1 MFAYIVIGI
10 VTGSLYGLTAT
21 GLVLTYRTSGVFNFG
36 HGAIAAAAAY
46 VFYSLHYTHGID
58 WPIAGLLTVGSFA
71 AIGGWVME
79 RITRGLSGLPEA
91 ISVVATVGIML
102 GIDGALFLQFGSELR
117 SFPDFLP
124 DHGFHLGGVEITWS
138 EVISTAIAV
147 VCVAGLYLFLRVSR
161 LGVAMRAVVDNPT
174 LTALGGDAPARIRL
188 ASWMIGVGFAAM
200 SGILLAPTLGLDATL
215 LTLLVVQAF
224 GACAVG
230 LFKSLPATYLGG
242 IVVGVA
248 AALATKTFDS
258 GALQGLPTAVPF
270 IVLFAVLIVVP
281 TNRLPRRRV
290 SGGSLIPEV
299 APMSARNATA
309 LTVAGTG
316 ALIVVPHVVGAHLP
330 LWTNALISVLL
341 FVSLALLVWVSGQIS
356 LCHAP
361 FIALGATNMSHLQDH
376 GVPWGVAVLLA
387 GLLTVPVGVLIALP
401 AIRLSGL
408 YLALATLGFGVFMQN
423 VMYNT
428 KWMFGS
434 GAGRAEATRPTLGSF
449 DANDPDSFYYLV
461 LAIAIVGLLG
471 MAVIY
476 RSRLGRILRSM
487 SESPT
492 MLTTNGLNVS
502 MARVVV
508 FGISAFYAA
517 VAGAL
522 TVTQFGSASG
532 QGYGPVQSLIYLAVL
547 AICGTRL
554 LRSSLLAAG
563 LLILVPGY
571 IDGFGQEKQLLGFG
585 LVAVATSIFIA
596 KRPAMMAWIAQEAAA
611 RKERT
616 VEARAIADQLSA
628 RAISV
633 GYDSADRESS
643 GRHAVL
649 AGSRNGRS

>member
-1 MFAYIVIGI
+1 VFAYIVIGI

-46 VFYSLHYTHGID
+46 VFYDLHYTHGMN
-58 WPIAGLLTVGSFA
+58 WPLAGLLTILGFA
-71 AIGGWVME
+71 VVGGWAME

-91 ISVVATVGIML
+91 VSVVATVGIML
-102 GIDGALFLQFGSELR
+102 GIDGALFLHYGAELR
-117 SFPDFLP
+117 SFDNFLP
-124 DHGFHLGGVEITWS
+124 DSGYTVSGVEISWA
-138 EVISTAIAV
+138 EIISTGIAV
-147 VCVAGLYLFLRVSR
+147 VSVAALYLFLRLTR

-174 LTALGGDAPARIRL
+174 LTALGGDTPARIRL

-230 LFKSLPATYLGG
+230 LFKSLPATYVGG
-242 IVVGVA
+242 IVVGIA
-248 AALATKTFDS
+248 AALSTKYFTS

-270 IVLFAVLIVVP
+270 IVLFVVLIVVP
-281 TNRLPRRRV
+281 TNKLPRQRGGR
-290 SGGSLIPEV
+290 GSLIPEV
-299 APMSARNATA
+299 APMSPRSALA
-309 LTVAGTG
+309 LTVVGTG
-316 ALIVVPHVVGAHLP
+316 ALIVVPHVVGSKLP

-341 FVSLALLVWVSGQIS
+341 FASLALLVWVSGQIS

-361 FIALGATNMSHLQDH
+361 FIALGATNMSHMQDH
-376 GVPWGVAVLLA
+376 GVPWALAVLFA
-387 GLLTVPVGVLIALP
+387 GLLTIPVGVLIALP

-423 VMYNT
+423 VMYSS

-434 GAGRAEATRPTLGSF
+434 GAGNAVATRPKLGSF
-449 DANDPDSFYYLV
+449 DANDPFSFYYLV
-461 LAIAIVGLLG
+461 LGIVMIGLLG
-471 MAVIY
+471 MAAIY

-517 VAGAL
+517 IAGAL
-522 TVTQFGSASG
+522 TVSQFGSASG

-554 LRSSLLAAG
+554 LRSSMLAAA

-585 LVAVATSIFIA
+585 LVAVAVSIGIA
-596 KRPAMMAWIAQEAAA
+596 KRPAVMAWVAAETGA
-611 RKERT
+611 RKERA
-616 VEARAIADQLSA
+616 VESQAIARHLAAQARAE
-628 RAISV
+628 RK
-633 GYDSADRESS
+633 E
-643 GRHAVL
+643 L
-649 AGSRNGRS
+649 AGV